1 MIYGI
6 FKTVRTAGII
16 VLLSSAMVW
25 AQDGLALMK
34 VEAGARPAGMA
45 GAFVSIPGA
54 PNSVFY
60 NPAGAA
66 GTDRFKVS
74 FGHNTYWENVR
85 LETGY
90 AISNLTDRSWIHGGI
105 RYAAVS
111 DLESRLAPTSEPE
124 AYFDS
129 HDASLKGGLTYQI
142 TPQLAAGVAAG
153 WFIEKIDA
161 YRGSAFN
168 MDLGLLF
175 HATPELNFGA
185 AVTNLG
191 SDFSLSV
198 GGGKQGTQDISIP
211 TTYRA
216 GGSYHY
222 DRYLGAA
229 DLVVVDDKAH
239 LHLGLEGQLHE
250 YVTFRTGYMFNYDSK
265 NFTAGVTFSHRNVAI
280 DYAFVPY
287 SNDLG
292 TSHLFNLTLT
302 L

>member
-1 MIYGI
+1 
-6 FKTVRTAGII
+6 
-16 VLLSSAMVW
+16 VLTSAASY

-34 VEAGARPAGMA
+34 VEAGARSAGMA
-45 GAFVSIPGA
+45 GAFVSIPGD

-60 NPAGAA
+60 NPAGAF
-66 GTDRFKVS
+66 GTDRFRAS

-90 AISNLTDRSWIHGGI
+90 AISNLTDRLWVHGGI

-111 DLESRLAPTSEPE
+111 DLESRFAPTSDPE
-124 AYFDS
+124 AYFDA
-129 HDASLKGGLTYQI
+129 HDASLKGGFTYRI
-142 TPQLAAGVAAG
+142 TPKLAAGLSAG

-161 YRGSAFN
+161 YRGSVFN
-168 MDLGLLF
+168 VDLGALYRV
-175 HATPELNFGA
+175 TPEVNLGA

-191 SDFSLSV
+191 PDFSLSV
-198 GGGKQGTQDISIP
+198 GGGREGTEDISIP

-216 GGSYHY
+216 GGSYRY

-229 DLVVVDDKAH
+229 DVVIVDDKAH
-239 LHLGLEGQLHE
+239 LHIGVEGDLHE
-250 YVTFRTGYMFNYDSK
+250 YISLRTGYMFNYDSK
-265 NFTAGVTFSHRNVAI
+265 NFTAGATFSHRNVAI